1 MDNQITG
8 VPTETA
14 GQVVTTETVGQVVS
28 AETAVNVMP
37 EKKGITGSTLKLIA
51 IGTMLIDHTAAVVI
65 DSFLNRAGMNAAMT
79 SGDVEKIMEFN
90 ARYAWLSMVD
100 TIMRCIGRLA
110 FPLFI
115 FLLVQ
120 GFMHT
125 RNKAKYAF
133 RLFLFAII
141 SEIPFN
147 LALTGHAFSP
157 LFKGVTFGYQ
167 SVYWTLLAGFLFMC
181 FADLIS
187 TKKIPTP
194 LGVLASIVMVAASGF
209 TLSCGC
215 SGFINGFVSVES
227 TLNGG
232 NMDNEALR
240 AEALKVQIVLMV
252 LFAIGMLI
260 FFTIYCIKNSY
271 EKGCVL
277 AVSVIGLCVLMLA
290 AHFGNTDYGMWGV
303 LAIALGYAFRKKNTS
318 SLTGSVIILTIM
330 NFIEAFAFIDL
341 VFIRNYNGKRGLK
354 LKYVFYAF
362 YPVHLF
368 LLYTISWFMGCQ
380 PGKFLGF

>member
-1 MDNQITG
+1 MINRGGNEMDNQITD
-8 VPTETA
+8 VAAENA
-14 GQVVTTETVGQVVS
+14 GQVAA
-28 AETAVNVMP
+28 AEAAVNVIP

-65 DSFLNRAGMNAAMT
+65 DSFLNRAGMNEAMT

-90 ARYAWLSMVD
+90 ARYAWLSVLD
-100 TIMRCIGRLA
+100 SVMRCIGRLA
-110 FPLFI
+110 FPIFI

-125 RNKAKYAF
+125 HSKAKYAF
-133 RLFLFAII
+133 RLFLFALI

-147 LALTGHAFSP
+147 LALTGHAFSAP
-157 LFKGVTFGYQ
+157 FKGVTFGYQ
-167 SVYWTLLAGFLFMC
+167 SVFWTLLAGFLFMC
-181 FADLIS
+181 FADFVS

-215 SGFINGFVSVES
+215 NGFINGFISVES
-227 TLNGG
+227 TLTGG
-232 NMDNEALR
+232 TQDYEALK

-252 LFAIGMLI
+252 LFAIGVII

-277 AVSVIGLCVLMLA
+277 AVSLIGLNVLMLA
-290 AHFGNTDYGMWGV
+290 ASFGNTDYGMWGV
-303 LAIALGYAFRKKNTS
+303 LAIAMAYAFRKKNTS
-318 SLTGSVIILTIM
+318 SLAGSVIVLTIM

-341 VFIRNYNGKRGLK
+341 IFIKKYNGKRGLS